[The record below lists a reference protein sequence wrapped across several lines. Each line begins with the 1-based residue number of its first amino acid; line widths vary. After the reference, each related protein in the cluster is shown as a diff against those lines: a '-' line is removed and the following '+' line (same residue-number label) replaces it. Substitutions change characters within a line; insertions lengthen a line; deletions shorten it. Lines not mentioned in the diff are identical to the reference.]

1 MAFADLQDSAHHYL
15 LEGAEDKP
23 VLVFS
28 NSLGTDLRIWDTVV
42 AQLRARFRILRY
54 DKRGHGLS
62 DTQRPPYSADELA
75 QDLLGLLDLLDIRA
89 AVICGISVG
98 GLIAQRLALAHP
110 DRVRAL
116 VLCDTGARIG
126 SVLSWEE
133 RIALVKSSGLQAVV
147 RPSMERWFTQRYRAH
162 CGTEVRGYS
171 NMLRRQSVDGYVGTC
186 FALRDADLRQE
197 VSRIQ
202 LPTLVLC
209 GDQDVATPPDLG
221 RELARLIPRAHFS
234 LIEQAAHLP
243 CIEQPRAMVSRMTQF
258 FKEVQIV

>member
-1 MAFADLQDSAHHYL
+1 MAFADIQDNVHHYL
-15 LEGAEDKP
+15 IEGAEENP

-42 AQLRARFRILRY
+42 ARLSAQFRILRY

-62 DTQRPPYSADELA
+62 DAPPGPYSADKLA
-75 QDLLGLLDLLDIRA
+75 QDLLALLDLLEIRA

-116 VLCDTGARIG
+116 ILCDTGARIG

-133 RIALVKSSGLQAVV
+133 RIALVKSSGLEALV
-147 RPSMERWFTQRYRAH
+147 RPSMERWFTQLYRRRCA
-162 CGTEVRGYS
+162 TEVRGYS
-171 NMLRRQSVDGYVGTC
+171 NMLRGTSVDGYIGTC
-186 FALRDADLRQE
+186 YALRDADLRQE

-209 GDQDVATPPDLG
+209 GDQDVAAPPELAQ
-221 RELARLIPRAHFS
+221 ELARLISRAQLS
-234 LIEQAAHLP
+234 VIEQAAHLP
-243 CIEQPRAMVSRMTQF
+243 CIEQPIAMVSRMTQF